1 MNSASVIDKQI
12 AKDQNVDLNANNYTV
27 AELLSILGLD
37 GLEDEDEIYSKTDYY
52 IQLSNSRNNPKMANF
67 FLNIQQILLEMRK
80 NELNGTPAT
89 NIQTDAWY
97 KEESLTQQNKV
108 QSEKNTDRVQKIDV
122 YDNNHVPM
130 NREKLGVANNYQV
143 PVVQDTLNPNL
154 KNTFNRFITLD
165 SQYRQSGFPLSTDYV
180 ADLSDLMNGVLSI
193 KLYSVQ
199 IPYSWY
205 NFDSQYSNDTFYL
218 RFSTNH
224 AKPDVTDTQI
234 PITIPSGSYSETT
247 LQNAINTALTASGFV
262 GCSISYEPITL
273 KMTITVSNTSTY
285 NSATV
290 YRTDLVFLETTFK
303 CSATSPDKF
312 NQTLGW
318 ALGYRNTF
326 YNDVSNMTNSSI
338 TGEAVVNIQAT
349 RYVVL
354 SIDDFNQNHV
364 NNGLVSITEPSR
376 YIKVPDYVS
385 CSNIVGSEFYG
396 TTMEEDAELA
406 RLAGNNMMNVGD
418 KTGNSYKKTP
428 YVVGLEP
435 NGRQTLTQTQ
445 MYTANQILKNNSITT
460 TYKTSAPT
468 TPDVLAVV
476 PIKPGSAGS
485 IYVEFGGSVQ
495 DNKRIYFGPVNL
507 ERLRVRLYNDKGVL
521 LNLNGLDWSITIIAE
536 MLYQY

>member
-27 AELLSILGLD
+27 SEMLSILGLD
-37 GLEDEDEIYSKTDYY
+37 GLDDEDAIYSKTEYY
-52 IQLSNSRNNPKMANF
+52 MQLSNSRNNPKMSNF
-67 FLNIQQILLEMRK
+67 FLNIQQILLEMRE
-80 NELNGTPAT
+80 NELNGTPAA
-89 NIQTDAWY
+89 NIQTDSWY
-97 KEESLTQQNKV
+97 KEESLTQQNRV
-108 QSEKNTDRVQKIDV
+108 QSDKNTDRVQKIDV
-122 YDNNHVPM
+122 YDNTHVPM

-218 RFSTNH
+218 RFSTDSAN
-224 AKPDVTDTQI
+224 PDVTDTQI
-234 PITIPSGSYSETT
+234 TITVPSGSYTETT
-247 LQNAINTALTASGFV
+247 LQNAINTELTASGFV
-262 GCSISYEPITL
+262 GCSISYDPITL
-273 KMTITVSNTSTY
+273 KMTIKVSNSSTY
-285 NSATV
+285 NSYIV
-290 YRTDLVFLETTFK
+290 YRTDVVFLETTFK
-303 CSATSPDKF
+303 CSSTSPDKF

-326 YNDVSNMTNSSI
+326 YNNVSNMTTSSI

-354 SIDDFNQNHV
+354 SIDDFNQNHI

-385 CSNIVGSEFYG
+385 SSQIVGCDVYG

-406 RLAGNNMMNVGD
+406 RLAGNNIMNVAD

-468 TPDVLAVV
+468 TPDVLAVI
-476 PIKPGSAGS
+476 PIKPGSSGS

-507 ERLRVRLYNDKGVL
+507 ERMRVRLYNDKGSL